1 MFFSRIDIFVNQFFV
16 LRRNCK
22 KLLLL
27 IDSKQYIRKNRYNK
41 ETKNCGNNKREGM
54 NEEKEPAYTCMY
66 TDYRT
71 CYCSVQNL
79 IENGD
84 DEPMGTIN
92 GENISKAYFKMR
104 SELYRV
110 CGAEKPAASAWEEL
124 KLEAAERGFAEA
136 KGILPDEDEI
146 LEYTKQQRETAESTE
161 ESHNTVREMLQNI
174 GMTEDYYWNVYKLK
188 YESPVILTKGNIEK
202 YKTANNIDK
211 VDYKEVEAV
220 ITDKDYYESLN

>member
-1 MFFSRIDIFVNQFFV
+1 M
-16 LRRNCK
+16 K
-22 KLLLL
+22 KKNLL
-27 IDSKQYIRKNRYNK
+27 ILVCIL
-41 ETKNCGNNKREGM
+41 TIALVTAACGSSEDKDQSAAGQIGSEMSG
-54 NEEKEPAYTCMY
+54 
-66 TDYRT
+66 
-71 CYCSVQNL
+71 SVQNL

-110 CGAEKPAASAWEEL
+110 CGFEKPADSAWEEL

-161 ESHNTVREMLQNI
+161 ESHSVIKELLQNI
-174 GMTEDYYWNVYKLK
+174 GMTEDYYWNVYQLK

-202 YKTANNIDK
+202 YKTANNLDK

>member
-1 MFFSRIDIFVNQFFV
+1 M
-16 LRRNCK
+16 K
-22 KLLLL
+22 KKNLL
-27 IDSKQYIRKNRYNK
+27 ILVCIL
-41 ETKNCGNNKREGM
+41 TIALVTAACGSSEDKDQSAAGQIGSEM
-54 NEEKEPAYTCMY
+54 S
-66 TDYRT
+66 D
-71 CYCSVQNL
+71 SVQNL

-110 CGAEKPAASAWEEL
+110 CGFEKPADSAWEEL

-146 LEYTKQQRETAESTE
+146 LEYIKQQRGDAESTE
-161 ESHNTVREMLQNI
+161 ESHSVIKELLQNI
-174 GMTEDYYWNVYKLK
+174 GMTEDYYWNVYQLK

-202 YKTANNIDK
+202 YKTANNLDK

>member
-1 MFFSRIDIFVNQFFV
+1 M
-16 LRRNCK
+16 K
-22 KLLLL
+22 KKNLL
-27 IDSKQYIRKNRYNK
+27 ILVCIL
-41 ETKNCGNNKREGM
+41 TIALVTAACGSSEDKDQSAAGQIGSEM
-54 NEEKEPAYTCMY
+54 S
-66 TDYRT
+66 D
-71 CYCSVQNL
+71 SVQNL

-110 CGAEKPAASAWEEL
+110 CGFEKPADSAWEEL
-124 KLEAAERGFAEA
+124 KLEAAEREFAEA
-136 KGILPDEDEI
+136 KGILPGEDEI

-174 GMTEDYYWNVYKLK
+174 GMTEDYYWNVYQLK

-202 YKTANNIDK
+202 YKAANNLDK

>member
-1 MFFSRIDIFVNQFFV
+1 MK
-16 LRRNCK
+16 K
-22 KLLLL
+22 KLLFAVMCILAVAV
-27 IDSKQYIRKNRYNK
+27 I
-41 ETKNCGNNKREGM
+41 TAACGSSEDKDQSAAGQIGSEM
-54 NEEKEPAYTCMY
+54 S
-66 TDYRT
+66 D
-71 CYCSVQNL
+71 SVQNL
-79 IENGD
+79 IENGN

-92 GENISKAYFKMR
+92 GEDISKAYFKMR

-110 CGAEKPAASAWEEL
+110 CGFEKPADSAWEEL

-136 KGILPDEDEI
+136 KGILPSEDEI

-174 GMTEDYYWNVYKLK
+174 GMTEDYYWNVYQLK
-188 YESPVILTKGNIEK
+188 YESPVILTRGKIEE
-202 YKTANNIDK
+202 YKAANNLDK

>member
-1 MFFSRIDIFVNQFFV
+1 M
-16 LRRNCK
+16 K
-22 KLLLL
+22 KKNLL
-27 IDSKQYIRKNRYNK
+27 ILVCIL
-41 ETKNCGNNKREGM
+41 TIALVTAACGSSEDKDQSAAGQIGSEM
-54 NEEKEPAYTCMY
+54 S
-66 TDYRT
+66 D
-71 CYCSVQNL
+71 SVQNL
-79 IENGD
+79 IENGN

-92 GENISKAYFKMR
+92 GEDISKAYFKMR

-110 CGAEKPAASAWEEL
+110 CGFEKPAASAWEEL

-136 KGILPDEDEI
+136 KGILPSEDEI

-174 GMTEDYYWNVYKLK
+174 GMTEDYYWNVYQLK
-188 YESPVILTKGNIEK
+188 YESPVILTRGKIEE
-202 YKTANNIDK
+202 YKAANNLDK

>member
-1 MFFSRIDIFVNQFFV
+1 M
-16 LRRNCK
+16 K
-22 KLLLL
+22 KKNLL
-27 IDSKQYIRKNRYNK
+27 ILVCIL
-41 ETKNCGNNKREGM
+41 TIALVTAACGSSEDKDQSAAGQIGSEMSG
-54 NEEKEPAYTCMY
+54 
-66 TDYRT
+66 
-71 CYCSVQNL
+71 SVQNL

-110 CGAEKPAASAWEEL
+110 CGAEKPATSAWEEL

-174 GMTEDYYWNVYKLK
+174 GMTEDYYWNVYQLK
-188 YESPVILTKGNIEK
+188 YEAPVILTKGNIEK
-202 YKTANNIDK
+202 YKTANNLDK

>member
-1 MFFSRIDIFVNQFFV
+1 M
-16 LRRNCK
+16 K
-22 KLLLL
+22 KKNLL
-27 IDSKQYIRKNRYNK
+27 ILVCIL
-41 ETKNCGNNKREGM
+41 TIALVTAACGSSEDKDQSAAGQIGSEMSG
-54 NEEKEPAYTCMY
+54 
-66 TDYRT
+66 
-71 CYCSVQNL
+71 SVQNL
-79 IENGD
+79 IENGN

-110 CGAEKPAASAWEEL
+110 CGFEKPADSAWEEL
-124 KLEAAERGFAEA
+124 KLEAAEREFAEA

-146 LEYTKQQRETAESTE
+146 LEYTKQQRETAEFTE
-161 ESHNTVREMLQNI
+161 ESHNIVREMLQNI
-174 GMTEDYYWNVYKLK
+174 GMTEDYYWNVYQLK

-202 YKTANNIDK
+202 YKAANNLYK

>member
-1 MFFSRIDIFVNQFFV
+1 MK
-16 LRRNCK
+16 K
-22 KLLLL
+22 KLLFAVMCILAVAV
-27 IDSKQYIRKNRYNK
+27 I
-41 ETKNCGNNKREGM
+41 TAACGSSEDKDQSAAGQIGSEM
-54 NEEKEPAYTCMY
+54 S
-66 TDYRT
+66 D
-71 CYCSVQNL
+71 SVQNL
-79 IENGD
+79 IENGN

-92 GENISKAYFKMR
+92 GDDLSKAYFKMR

-110 CGAEKPAASAWEEL
+110 CGFEKPAASAWEEL

-136 KGILPDEDEI
+136 KGILPSEDEI

-174 GMTEDYYWNVYKLK
+174 GMTEDYYWNVYQLK
-188 YESPVILTKGNIEK
+188 YESPVILTRGKIEE
-202 YKTANNIDK
+202 YKAANNLDK

>member
-1 MFFSRIDIFVNQFFV
+1 M
-16 LRRNCK
+16 K
-22 KLLLL
+22 KKNLL
-27 IDSKQYIRKNRYNK
+27 ILVWIL
-41 ETKNCGNNKREGM
+41 TIALVTATCGSSEDKDQSAAGQIGSEMSG
-54 NEEKEPAYTCMY
+54 
-66 TDYRT
+66 
-71 CYCSVQNL
+71 SVQNL

-92 GENISKAYFKMR
+92 GEDISKAYFKMR

-110 CGAEKPAASAWEEL
+110 CGFEKPADSAWEEL

-161 ESHNTVREMLQNI
+161 ESHSVIKELLQNI
-174 GMTEDYYWNVYKLK
+174 GMTEDYYWNVYQLK
-188 YESPVILTKGNIEK
+188 YESPAILTKGNIEK
-202 YKTANNIDK
+202 YKTANNLDK

>member
-1 MFFSRIDIFVNQFFV
+1 M
-16 LRRNCK
+16 K
-22 KLLLL
+22 KKNLL
-27 IDSKQYIRKNRYNK
+27 ILVCIL
-41 ETKNCGNNKREGM
+41 TIALVTAACGSSEDKDQSAAGQIGSEMSG
-54 NEEKEPAYTCMY
+54 
-66 TDYRT
+66 
-71 CYCSVQNL
+71 SVHNL

-92 GENISKAYFKMR
+92 GEDISKAYFKMR

-110 CGAEKPAASAWEEL
+110 CGFEKPADSAWEEL

-136 KGILPDEDEI
+136 KGILPSEDEI

-174 GMTEDYYWNVYKLK
+174 GMTEDYYWNVYQLK
-188 YESPVILTKGNIEK
+188 YESPVILTRGKIQE
-202 YKTANNIDK
+202 YKAANNLDK

>member
-1 MFFSRIDIFVNQFFV
+1 M
-16 LRRNCK
+16 K
-22 KLLLL
+22 KKNLL
-27 IDSKQYIRKNRYNK
+27 ILVCIL
-41 ETKNCGNNKREGM
+41 TIALVTAACGSSEDKDQSAAGQIGSEMSG
-54 NEEKEPAYTCMY
+54 
-66 TDYRT
+66 
-71 CYCSVQNL
+71 SVQNL

-110 CGAEKPAASAWEEL
+110 CGFEKPADSAWEEL
-124 KLEAAERGFAEA
+124 KLEAAEREFAEA
-136 KGILPDEDEI
+136 KGILPGEDEI
-146 LEYTKQQRETAESTE
+146 LEYIKQQRGDAESTE
-161 ESHNTVREMLQNI
+161 ESHSVIKELLQNI
-174 GMTEDYYWNVYKLK
+174 GMTEDYYWNVYQLK

-202 YKTANNIDK
+202 YKAVNNLDK

>member
-1 MFFSRIDIFVNQFFV
+1 M
-16 LRRNCK
+16 K
-22 KLLLL
+22 KKNLL
-27 IDSKQYIRKNRYNK
+27 ILVCIL
-41 ETKNCGNNKREGM
+41 TIALVTAACGSSEDKDQSAAGQIGSEM
-54 NEEKEPAYTCMY
+54 S
-66 TDYRT
+66 D
-71 CYCSVQNL
+71 SVQNL

-110 CGAEKPAASAWEEL
+110 CGFEKPADSAWEEL

-136 KGILPDEDEI
+136 KGILPGEDEI

-174 GMTEDYYWNVYKLK
+174 GMTEDYYWNVYQLK

-202 YKTANNIDK
+202 YKTANNLDK

>member
-1 MFFSRIDIFVNQFFV
+1 M
-16 LRRNCK
+16 K
-22 KLLLL
+22 KKNLL
-27 IDSKQYIRKNRYNK
+27 ILVCIL
-41 ETKNCGNNKREGM
+41 TIALVTAACGSSEDKDQSAAGQIGSEM
-54 NEEKEPAYTCMY
+54 S
-66 TDYRT
+66 D
-71 CYCSVQNL
+71 SVQNL
-79 IENGD
+79 IENGN

-92 GENISKAYFKMR
+92 GEDISKTYFKMR

-110 CGAEKPAASAWEEL
+110 CGFEKPADSAWEEL

-174 GMTEDYYWNVYKLK
+174 GMTEDYYWNVYQLK
-188 YESPVILTKGNIEK
+188 YESPVILTRGNIEK
-202 YKTANNIDK
+202 YKAANNLDK
-211 VDYKEVEAV
+211 VDYKEVKAV

>member
-1 MFFSRIDIFVNQFFV
+1 M
-16 LRRNCK
+16 K
-22 KLLLL
+22 KKNLL
-27 IDSKQYIRKNRYNK
+27 ILVCIL
-41 ETKNCGNNKREGM
+41 TIALVTAACGSSEDKDQSAAGQIGSEMSG
-54 NEEKEPAYTCMY
+54 
-66 TDYRT
+66 
-71 CYCSVQNL
+71 SVQNL

-110 CGAEKPAASAWEEL
+110 CGFEKPADSAWEEL
-124 KLEAAERGFAEA
+124 KLEAAEREFAEA

-146 LEYTKQQRETAESTE
+146 LEYIKQQRGDAESTE
-161 ESHNTVREMLQNI
+161 ESHSVIKELLQNI
-174 GMTEDYYWNVYKLK
+174 GMTEDYYWNVYQLK

-202 YKTANNIDK
+202 YKTANNLDK